1 LDYLETDFFDFQI
14 PSNNISFDAPSAGDA
29 HGTLYFCIW
38 AVLSLKTGVRRV
50 EPYKAY
56 VGEHYRGTRFFI
68 FQISSNNNSF
78 DAPSD
83 GDAGGTLRFCRG
95 ALLRRIGE
103 ASTPHEAKR
112 GASVVVVA

>member
-50 EPYKAY
+50 EPLSVAL
-56 VGEHYRGTRFFI
+56 RLLPFSSSTFF
-68 FQISSNNNSF
+68 
-78 DAPSD
+78 
-83 GDAGGTLRFCRG
+83 R
-95 ALLRRIGE
+95 
-103 ASTPHEAKR
+103 
-112 GASVVVVA
+112 